1 MTDKRAKAAAFDKA
15 VGCLP
20 DEMST
25 SDIGIF
31 CHGVCRLF
39 DAEPEQIAALIM
51 LLECLEQEQNEG
63 KKNANATLKFKSEK
77 LTEMFRG
84 DAC

>member
-1 MTDKRAKAAAFDKA
+1 MTDKNAKAAAFDKA
-15 VGCLP
+15 LRSLP

-31 CHGVCRLF
+31 CHGLCTIF
-39 DAEPEQIAALIM
+39 NADPEQIAALIM
-51 LLECLEQEQNEG
+51 LLECLEQEQNEV

>member
-1 MTDKRAKAAAFDKA
+1 MTDKSAKAAAFDKA
-15 VGCLP
+15 VRCLP

-31 CHGVCRLF
+31 FHGVCKLF
-39 DAEPEQIAALIM
+39 DVDPEQIAALIM
-51 LLECLEQEQNEG
+51 LLECLEQEQNEV
-63 KKNANATLKFKSEK
+63 KKSANATLKFKSEK